1 MLSQIAKQ
9 VLSVQKSQFEM
20 GLKWVALIENADTAL
35 DDRASAVEQLAV
47 VTEMICNT
55 VADIADAKFSII

>member
-1 MLSQIAKQ
+1 MLSPIAKQ

-20 GLKWVALIENADTAL
+20 GLKWVSLIENPDTAS
-35 DDRASAVEQLAV
+35 DDRAVAAKQLAV
-47 VTEMICNT
+47 VNEMICNT

>member
-1 MLSQIAKQ
+1 MLSPIAQQ

-20 GLKWVALIENADTAL
+20 GLRWVVLIENPDTNS
-35 DDRASAVEQLAV
+35 DDRAVAAKQLAV
-47 VTEMICNT
+47 VNEMICKT

>member
-1 MLSQIAKQ
+1 MLSPIAKQ

-20 GLKWVALIENADTAL
+20 GLKWIALIENPETAAAD
-35 DDRASAVEQLAV
+35 RSSAVEQLAV
-47 VTEMICNT
+47 INKMICNT